1 MTRVKI
7 CGLTCDEDLRV
18 AVEAGAD
25 AVGLLVDVPVD
36 SPREIDPERAAELAD
51 AAPPFVTT
59 VLVTMP
65 ATPERTVELARTV
78 EPDAVQIH
86 GEVGAGDLAY
96 LTASV
101 QAQVLKVV
109 DAADPEQARRYDEL
123 ADGLLVDSVDDDGA
137 GGTGRTHD
145 WERTAELAAE
155 LDSPVVLAGGLT
167 PDNVDAAVRAV
178 EPFAVDVASGVEDAA
193 AAGDGRKDPEAVAE
207 FVANAKRSRTVPT
220 P

>member
-7 CGLTCDEDLRV
+7 CGITSREDLRT

-36 SPREIDPERAAELAD
+36 TPREIDPRLAADLA
-51 AAPPFVTT
+51 ASTPPFVTT

-65 ATPERTVELARTV
+65 ETPGRAVELARAV
-78 EPDAVQIH
+78 EPDALQIH
-86 GEVGAGDLAY
+86 SELSTGDLAY

-101 QAQVLKVV
+101 EPHVLKAV
-109 DAADPEQARRYDEL
+109 DAADAERARRYDDV
-123 ADGLLVDSVDDDGA
+123 ADALLVDSVDGDGA

-145 WERTAELAAE
+145 WERTREVAAD

-167 PDNVDAAVRAV
+167 PENVGEAVRAV
-178 EPFAVDVASGVEDAA
+178 EPFAVDVASGVESS
-193 AAGDGRKDPEAVAE
+193 GGKKDPDAVAA
-207 FVANAKRSRTVPT
+207 FVESAKRTSRTPT